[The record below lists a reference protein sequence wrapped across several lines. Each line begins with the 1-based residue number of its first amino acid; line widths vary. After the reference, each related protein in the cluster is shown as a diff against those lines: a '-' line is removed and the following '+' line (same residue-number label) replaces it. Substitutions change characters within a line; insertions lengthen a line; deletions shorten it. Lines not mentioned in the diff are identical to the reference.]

1 MKNLKIHLV
10 RHAESCS
17 NVLTNEMVDRYNDA
31 IDIKRF
37 KSLVSQYMKK
47 EITEYNNKCIK
58 ANINDIEKK
67 LYHIIFSELNIVNK
81 TKEEIEKIIK
91 TINEKCK
98 TKKDWLEFIKNDRMY
113 SKKVK
118 KTIYILKRM
127 NKATYLFEA
136 NLSYVGMNQAINLG
150 RNFINKNDMNYDIII
165 TSAKVRTIMT
175 ALLSLRS
182 YNMIKPVKIIVVPY
196 MNEISSEAKIVNN
209 DKMNTGVTSK
219 VLKKQIDI
227 IKQWLKNNWI
237 EYYDDIEVI
246 DDMVELNENTMNPY
260 FEEIKTILDCRNG
273 MRQILTKQ
281 DISSQRK
288 LVKCN
293 IVDLIKKIL
302 SNDYYKT
309 NNSEFV
315 IKYTKIIANIDI
327 FINSCEVD
335 FSFLELYE
343 RQFKQGSE
351 LNNPVVSNMVYFYTN
366 VLEKL
371 CQYCLKNKELN
382 GVQNIKILLY
392 LHGRLIQDIYDMHYY
407 NFMHQQKKKLG
418 DEFYKSFGANTIVY
432 EQDIAFDDNFKDL
445 QLNDIKILQRPSFVR
460 DKKQNISEFNNNN
473 VCDLESIRGKINLE
487 DDCFENRENQYYKK
501 YMKYKMK
508 YLELRKQF

>member
-10 RHAESCS
+10 RHGESCS
-17 NVLTNEMVDRYNDA
+17 NVLTNEMVDRYNDT
-31 IDIKRF
+31 IDIERF
-37 KSLVSQYMKK
+37 KSLVSQYMKN

-58 ANINDIEKK
+58 ANISDIEKK
-67 LYHIIFSELNIVNK
+67 LFHIIFSELNIINK

-98 TKKDWLEFIKNDRMY
+98 TKKDWLAFIKNDRMY

-118 KTIYILKRM
+118 KAIYILKKM
-127 NKATYLFEA
+127 NKSTYLFEA

-150 RNFINKNDMNYDIII
+150 RDFINKNDMNYDIII

-182 YNMIKPVKIIVVPY
+182 YNMNKPVKIVVVPY
-196 MNEISSEAKIVNN
+196 MNEISSEAKIVDN
-209 DKMNTGVTSK
+209 DKMNTGVDSK

-246 DDMVELNENTMNPY
+246 DDIVELNKNTMNPY
-260 FEEIKTILDCRNG
+260 YEEIKTILNCRNV
-273 MRQILTKQ
+273 M
-281 DISSQRK
+281 SQRK

-302 SNDYYKT
+302 ANDYYKT
-309 NNSEFV
+309 NNSDFV
-315 IKYTKIIANIDI
+315 TKYTKIIANIDI

-343 RQFKQGSE
+343 RQFKEGRE
-351 LNNPVVSNMVYFYTN
+351 MNNPVISNMVYFYTN

-371 CQYCLKNKELN
+371 CQYVLKNKELN

-392 LHGRLIQDIYDMHYY
+392 LHGRLIQNIYDMHYY
-407 NFMHQQKKKLG
+407 NFMHKQKKKLG
-418 DEFYKSFGANTIVY
+418 DEFHKSFGANTIVY

-445 QLNDIKILQRPSFVR
+445 QLNAIKILQRPSFVR

-473 VCDLESIRGKINLE
+473 VCDLKSIRGKINLG
-487 DDCFENRENQYYKK
+487 DDCFENKDNQYYKK
-501 YMKYKMK
+501 YMKYKIK
-508 YLELRKQF
+508 YLKLQSNL